1 MRNNKKRFDIRSLSF
16 KLWCYFI
23 LFAALLIALIWLL
36 QIYFMDSFYEDMKL
50 RETKKMAQELIDEY
64 KRNGKEAMSRK
75 INEISSGTDSYI
87 RVETGDGRVAIL
99 PEYNGYK
106 QEYLYSPPI
115 FASNLRAA
123 PSQVYLSLF
132 PTRTISC

>member
-50 RETKKMAQELIDEY
+50 
-64 KRNGKEAMSRK
+64 KEASSMAH
-75 INEISSGTDSYI
+75 EIS
-87 RVETGDGRVAIL
+87 ETAKKL
-99 PEYNGYK
+99 
-106 QEYLYSPPI
+106 
-115 FASNLRAA
+115 
-123 PSQVYLSLF
+123 
-132 PTRTISC
+132 

>member
-87 RVETGDGRVAIL
+87 RVETGKDRKSV
-99 PEYNGYK
+99 
-106 QEYLYSPPI
+106 
-115 FASNLRAA
+115 
-123 PSQVYLSLF
+123 V
-132 PTRTISC
+132 

>member
-1 MRNNKKRFDIRSLSF
+1 MNMRNNKKRFDIRSLSF

-23 LFAALLIALIWLL
+23 LFAALLVVLIWLL

-50 RETKKMAQELIDEY
+50 RETKRMAQELIDEY
-64 KRNGKEAMSRK
+64 KHNGKEAMSRK
-75 INEISSGTDSYI
+75 INEISAETDSYI

-106 QEYLYSPPI
+106 QEYL
-115 FASNLRAA
+115 
-123 PSQVYLSLF
+123 
-132 PTRTISC
+132 